1 MISGKISVIIPV
13 YNVEKY
19 LDRCIK
25 SVVNQTYT
33 DLEIILV
40 DDSSPDKCP
49 QMCDEWALKDNRI
62 KVIHKENEGLGFARN
77 TGIDN
82 ATGEY
87 LCFVDSDDYIEP
99 TMLEECF
106 AAAKRENADAVC
118 FGNDKVTLDGK
129 IIERRIPTPP
139 KFVFSGEEVI
149 EQLLPKMFS
158 QDIKTGENWNISLSA
173 CFTMFSYKIVKELAW
188 RFVSE
193 REIISEDFYSVLKF
207 LRYINKA
214 VIIDKVFY
222 HYTINPESL
231 TQVYRK
237 DRYEK
242 ILHFYRKMQE
252 LSIDLGCR
260 EILDDGITSTFLGLT
275 IGALKQ
281 IVASNEDFKVK
292 YSNLKAVIM
301 NEIFQNAL
309 HSHSFSGEVLQKR
322 LLFFTGRKKMTL
334 FCYLIVFLRNL
345 KD

>member
-1 MISGKISVIIPV
+1 MTSGKVSVIIPV
-13 YNVEKY
+13 YNVEKH

-40 DDSSPDKCP
+40 EDGSPDKCP
-49 QMCDEWALKDNRI
+49 EKCDGWAKRDNRI

-82 ATGEY
+82 STGEY
-87 LCFVDSDDYIEP
+87 ICFVDSDDYIEA
-99 TMLEECF
+99 TAVEECF
-106 AAAKRENADAVC
+106 SAIMRENADVVF

-139 KFVFSGEEVI
+139 KLVFSGEEIV
-149 EQLLPKMFS
+149 EQLLPMVFS
-158 QDIKTGENWNISLSA
+158 QNIKTGENWNLSLSA
-173 CFTMFSYKIVKELAW
+173 CFMMFSSKTIKELNW

-193 REIISEDFYSVLKF
+193 REIISEDFYSVLKL

-222 HYTINPESL
+222 HYTTNPESL
-231 TQVYRK
+231 TQAYRK
-237 DRYEK
+237 DRYER

-252 LSIDLGCR
+252 LSIDLGCS

-281 IVASNEDFKVK
+281 IIASSGDFKPR

-301 NEIFQNAL
+301 DSTFQNAL

-322 LLFFTGRKKMTL
+322 LLYFLGKKKMVL
-334 FCYLIVFLRNL
+334 LCYLIVFLRNL